1 MLVLSRKLNEEIVI
15 DGRVSVRIV
24 AVDAVRVRLG
34 IEAPPGVR
42 VNRREV
48 EERPQENAARPPP
61 SDRQMVILSTAD
73 SQPSLDDQ
81 LDAVI
86 VHSHES
92 VTLDFSCV
100 AHIVNTGLSKVVGL
114 HHRVRVAG
122 GHLLLQNLR
131 PLVRAVFVAAMLD
144 GFLTLSP

>member
-1 MLVLSRKLNEEIVI
+1 MADLARIGIVNMSVEWWTAGASYTRMLVQSLAAAVAKEKIELLSAGKSYIARIPPTEIKVAR
-15 DGRVSVRIV
+15 GRGFSTTSDFSRI
-24 AVDAVRVRLG
+24 A
-34 IEAPPGVR
+34 E
-42 VNRREV
+42 
-48 EERPQENAARPPP
+48 
-61 SDRQMVILSTAD
+61 M
-73 SQPSLDDQ
+73 
-81 LDAVI
+81 DAVI

-131 PLVRAVFVAAMLD
+131 PLIREVFVAAMLD